1 MYCREFTL
9 EQKKLMMK
17 KKVVAAIKAQSKG
30 AVGEDDL
37 VRIV

>member
-1 MYCREFTL
+1 VYCREFTL

-17 KKVVAAIKAQSKG
+17 KNIAAIKAKLKG
-30 AVGEDDL
+30 AVGEEDL